1 MMMTRSISIPR
12 RLLLL
17 AALVLA
23 LAAGILGWRFVS
35 DWWYGGPVIYEHGPW
50 VIDASDD
57 RELAGFA
64 DDIFFGR
71 VTESVGQT
79 MVGGTP
85 QTHYR
90 VAVLEALKGS
100 LSGTIAVSE
109 QGGVWPGGAPFRME
123 GDPDLLEPGKS
134 YLLATHGSS
143 GENGGGPLVI
153 SAGGGY
159 GKIELPAASGESG
172 GGGILATATAGEL
185 RSRFTDAIA
194 NQIPFDPS
202 GGG

>member
-1 MMMTRSISIPR
+1 MMMTRSISTPR
-12 RLLLL
+12 LRLL
-17 AALVLA
+17 AAAAGLA
-23 LAAGILGWRFVS
+23 LAAGILAWWFVPPLL
-35 DWWYGGPVIYEHGPW
+35 YCGPPVIAHATW
-50 VIDASDD
+50 VIDASND

-71 VTESVGQT
+71 VTEKVGQT
-79 MVGGTP
+79 TLGSFP
-85 QTHYR
+85 QTNYR
-90 VAVLEALKGS
+90 VEVLEVLKGS
-100 LSGTIAVSE
+100 AAGVVAVSQ
-109 QGGVWPGGAPFRME
+109 QGGVMPDGACFRMA

-143 GENGGGPLVI
+143 AENGGGHLVI

-159 GKIELPAASGESG
+159 GKIELPAAAGEESG
-172 GGGILATATAGEL
+172 GILSTATAGEL
-185 RSRFTDAIA
+185 RSRFADAIA